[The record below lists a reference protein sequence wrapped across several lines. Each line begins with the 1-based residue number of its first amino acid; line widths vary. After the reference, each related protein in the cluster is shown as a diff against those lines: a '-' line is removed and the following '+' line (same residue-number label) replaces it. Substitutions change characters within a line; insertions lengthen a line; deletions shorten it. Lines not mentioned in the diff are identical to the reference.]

1 MVREDEYTRAIVSTL
16 RGMSDFG
23 PEDFLELV
31 AHRLSK
37 SGKTIDEFEL
47 VRVLTGDDVNS
58 REHTDFRIALA
69 RWDAESEP
77 EWSGD
82 TPPRTRERRSKVLD
96 LLGFSEDAAEQINGV
111 HPAYFETDV
120 VIADPDWSPWYT
132 PERQRA
138 HRFYWNAYSGVLGDK
153 LDASSLAS
161 VDSVTTD
168 IVSRLADPAAKE
180 PYQSKGLVVGHVQ
193 SGKTANFTG
202 VIAKA
207 IDAGYRLVIVLTG
220 TVELLRAQTQRRL
233 DMELIGK
240 ENILGGRDE
249 NDPTAVSDIDYVSD
263 GDSDWLLGRF
273 VDHGVDFGIEPD
285 VPAIRRL
292 TGKAYDYKR
301 LAAGLDALD
310 FRSGNELRNPRL
322 PVWDA
327 ENLYSTD
334 VRIAVVKKNKSV
346 LTKLVQDLK
355 NVRARLDEIPVLIVD
370 DEADQAS
377 VNTINPARQKSPD
390 ETERTA
396 INALLAELLGELK
409 RSQYVGYTATP
420 FANVFVSPDDSED
433 IFPKDFI
440 ISLNPPPAYMGGT
453 SFHDLEPVD
462 EEYRGDPGF
471 SNEAA
476 FVRNLEAESEDD
488 SPEELRSALDAFV
501 LSGAIKLWRA
511 GNGHRVKV
519 DHHTMLVH
527 ETVKQADHKILAT
540 AIRREWA
547 SAGYSSPSGL
557 ARLRSLYETD
567 FQPVSASRD
576 WEAPMPTA
584 FEDLRPH
591 IGAALDKIMM
601 LKDPVVVVNG
611 DKDNEYEQIDFDKA
625 DIWRIL
631 VGGTKLS
638 RGFTVEGL
646 TITYYRRRAQAADS
660 LMQMGRWF
668 GYRPGYRDLVRL
680 YVARRAIGPRGKAL
694 DLYEAFQAIIE
705 DEEEFRAQLRTFSE
719 VTEEGE
725 PVLRPIDVP
734 PMVFQQLPWLTPT
747 SRNKMYNAEIGFM
760 GEGGKL
766 KDFPRQPLRGKGEN
780 NRRHFTAVRGWLDR
794 LSSPT
799 KFGYYDSVTDKPGEF
814 DARTAIVSADE
825 MLKALS
831 DFEWVE
837 GFDFSPTIAML
848 QQAMGEGGLEDW
860 AVMVPY
866 LGKHPVLREVDG
878 VDIPLL
884 KRTRRG
890 GTRGGFSGSSFRQRD
905 AVERIAGNMTRI
917 HAGAEA
923 EALYAPTRGSML
935 LTFAADPV
943 ATQEDRDPRN
953 MPDEVKP
960 EDVATLFSLVIPE
973 SVAPRGR
980 IGFRVRDEGRRKSAI
995 VPRKDI

>member
-16 RGMSDFG
+16 RGMADFG
-23 PEDFLELV
+23 PEEFLELV
-31 AHRLSK
+31 QHRLSR
-37 SGKTIDEFEL
+37 SEKTLEESEL
-47 VRVLTGDDVNS
+47 VEMLTVGDVNS

-69 RWDAESEP
+69 RWDAETDP
-77 EWSGD
+77 EWAGS
-82 TPPRTRERRSKVLD
+82 TAPRTRERRSRVLD
-96 LLGFSEDAAEQINGV
+96 LLGFSGRSADQINEA
-111 HPAYFETDV
+111 HPAYLETDV
-120 VIADPDWSPWYT
+120 FIADPDWTPWYT
-132 PERQRA
+132 SERQRA
-138 HRFYWNAYSGVLGDK
+138 HRFYWNAYSEVLGRK

-161 VDSVTTD
+161 VDAVTTD
-168 IVSRLADPAAKE
+168 IVSRLADPVAKE

-220 TVELLRAQTQRRL
+220 TVELLRTQTQRRL

-249 NDPTAVSDIDYVSD
+249 NDPSAVADIDYVSD
-263 GDSDWLLGRF
+263 GDIDWLEGRF
-273 VDHGVDFGIEPD
+273 VEHGVDFGMEPD
-285 VPAIRRL
+285 VPSIRRL

-310 FRSGNELRNPRL
+310 FRSGNELKNPRL

-327 ENLYSTD
+327 GNLYGTD
-334 VRIAVVKKNKSV
+334 VRIAVVKKNKAV

-355 NVRARLDEIPVLIVD
+355 NVRARLDEIPVLIID

-377 VNTINPARQKSPD
+377 VNTINPARQKTPD

-396 INALLAELLGELK
+396 INALLAELLRELK

-440 ISLNPPPAYMGGT
+440 ISLTPPPAYMGGA

-462 EEYRGDPGF
+462 EEYRGDPEF

-476 FVRNLEAESEDD
+476 FVRSLEAETEED
-488 SPEELRSALDAFV
+488 SPEEMRAALDAFV

-511 GNGHRVKV
+511 ANGHPVKI

-527 ETVKQADHKILAT
+527 ETVKQADHRVLAA

-547 SAGYSSPSGL
+547 SAGFSSPAGL
-557 ARLRSLYETD
+557 SRLRKAYEDD
-567 FQPVSASRD
+567 FHPVSTARD
-576 WEAPMPTA
+576 WNAPLPAA
-584 FEDLRPH
+584 FEDLVPY
-591 IGAALDKIMM
+591 IGSALDKIMIV
-601 LKDPVVVVNG
+601 KDPVVVVNG
-611 DKDNEYEQIDFDKA
+611 DKDNEYEQVDFDRT
-625 DIWRIL
+625 DVWRIL

-646 TITYYRRRAQAADS
+646 TVTYYRRRAQAADS

-680 YVARRAIGPRGKAL
+680 FIARRAVARGKTF
-694 DLYEAFQAIIE
+694 DLYEAFQAIVE

-719 VTEEGE
+719 VTEDGE

-747 SRNKMYNAEIGFM
+747 SRNKMYNAEIDFM

-766 KDFPRQPLRGKGEN
+766 KDFPRQPDRGKGEH
-780 NRRHFTAVRGWLDR
+780 NRRHFEAVKGWLER
-794 LSSPT
+794 LGEET
-799 KFGYYDSVTDKPGEF
+799 EFGYYDSVTEKRGTF
-814 DARTAIVSADE
+814 QARTAIVTAEE
-825 MLKALS
+825 MVRALS
-831 DFEWVE
+831 EFRWVA
-837 GFDFSPTIAML
+837 GFDFTPTIAML

-866 LGKHPVLREVDG
+866 LGKPPALKEVDG
-878 VDIPLL
+878 IVVPVL
-884 KRTRRG
+884 KRRRRE

-905 AVERIAGNMTRI
+905 AVERIAGNKTRKD
-917 HAGAEA
+917 AGAEA
-923 EALYAPTRGSML
+923 EVLYRPTRGSML
-935 LTFAADPV
+935 LTFAADP
-943 ATQEDRDPRN
+943 AGEAERDPRK
-953 MPDEVKP
+953 MGEVLKP
-960 EDVATLFSLVIPE
+960 EEVATLFSLVIPE

-980 IGFRVRDEGRRKSAI
+980 IGFRVRDKKREKSAI
-995 VPRKDI
+995 VPLDGD